1 MKDPDPSEVEFMQD
15 FFEEWTSFHLIGRR
29 FKLIKVHLPESSARE
44 VHSNR
49 RAGRILA
56 IELTTAFA

>member
-1 MKDPDPSEVEFMQD
+1 M
-15 FFEEWTSFHLIGRR
+15 TSFGKAAFVLERS
-29 FKLIKVHLPESSARE
+29 VHLPESSARE

-49 RAGRILA
+49 QAERILA